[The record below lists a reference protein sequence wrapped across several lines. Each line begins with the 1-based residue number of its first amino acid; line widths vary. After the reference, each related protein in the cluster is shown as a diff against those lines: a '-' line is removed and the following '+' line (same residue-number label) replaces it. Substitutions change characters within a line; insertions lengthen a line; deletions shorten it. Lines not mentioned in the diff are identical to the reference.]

1 LNEVTEFGYSS
12 SYLFGLVPGD
22 EHQHVIHASVAGG
35 MRCGYVTR
43 RIFFC
48 LVPGDEHQHVIHASV
63 AGGMRCGCVTGSL
76 RFTQLWTM
84 ILTCSLR

>member
-43 RIFFC
+43 RIFFVWF
-48 LVPGDEHQHVIHASV
+48 LVTNTS
-63 AGGMRCGCVTGSL
+63 M
-76 RFTQLWTM
+76 
-84 ILTCSLR
+84 